1 MFIQDLSGRRGSG
14 GSLGRV
20 YLWRRPA
27 KAAARAVWGS
37 LRVRRGGFEPRL
49 AGRGRFWPKG
59 RHRPS
64 RVRISMAPCSEGDFV
79 GRGWRSPGQHP
90 SFSTPGAYFQFAHPL
105 RPSGHCGVLGLSTL
119 VSDRLCASSELAL
132 RPELRLLAPLRSVS
146 DLCPR
151 RTRVAALNLTAY
163 CTQ

>member
-27 KAAARAVWGS
+27 KAAARAVWGA
-37 LRVRRGGFEPRL
+37 LQVRWCGFETRS
-49 AGRGRFWPKG
+49 AGRGQFWPKG
-59 RHRPS
+59 RRRTS

-79 GRGWRSPGQHP
+79 GRGWRSPGQHL
-90 SFSTPGAYFQFAHPL
+90 SFSTPGAYFQFAHSL
-105 RPSGHCGVLGLSTL
+105 RTGGHGGVLGLSTL
-119 VSDRLCASSELAL
+119 VSGLLSASCELAL
-132 RPELRLLAPLRSVS
+132 RAELRLLVLLRSVR

-151 RTRVAALNLTAY
+151 RTRVAALTLTAL